1 MAFLRNTDISKKE
14 MEASSRLLKHR
25 EQKEKEL
32 YSMSWKVPLNRVVA
46 VVKSLS
52 ILCDPRDC
60 SLPGSSV
67 HGISQARILE
77 GVAISFSRGSSRS
90 RDQTRISCI
99 GRQIL
104 NH

>member
-1 MAFLRNTDISKKE
+1 MVFLRNTDISKKE
-14 MEASSRLLKHR
+14 TEASSRLLIHR

-77 GVAISFSRGSSRS
+77 GVAISLSRGSS
-90 RDQTRISCI
+90 
-99 GRQIL
+99 
-104 NH
+104 

>member
-1 MAFLRNTDISKKE
+1 MVFLRNTDISKKE
-14 MEASSRLLKHR
+14 TEASSRLLKHR

-67 HGISQARILE
+67 HGLSQARILE
-77 GVAISFSRGSSRS
+77 GVAISLSRGSS
-90 RDQTRISCI
+90 
-99 GRQIL
+99 
-104 NH
+104 

>member
-1 MAFLRNTDISKKE
+1 MVFLRNTDISKKE
-14 MEASSRLLKHR
+14 TEASSRLLKHR

-90 RDQTRISCI
+90 RDRTHVFRI
-99 GRQIL
+99 GR
-104 NH
+104 